1 MLRGILET
9 LVAVYEVATVVTDV
23 VLNAEYIKRKWLE
36 EYILSIVF
44 LVVNGLVMGLVGLG
58 LEAAYPNRYSR
69 VGFLNK
75 AAGFL
80 IGLLQ
85 LRVLTETAYA
95 ASASAQTESS
105 HFPGLLN
112 DHTEDASAQGAS
124 SAAAADT
131 AQQTARQAK
140 KERATQLT
148 RGLLY
153 VAFVQS
159 VVRDMPIFILQ
170 ANATIHYRKWKTLD
184 VLAVVLTALSLLRGV
199 AAYVGKQDKGF
210 ALSLLTLTFIAG
222 QFVFRLGVI
231 LLVAM
236 TKDYVIVAY
245 GFAITVFAI
254 ASTAALRLAH
264 PSHDVLAQL
273 PRAIVFFPFFTFF
286 VVDGSVLSARFGSA
300 LPALHNPKLLY
311 VHVWRCIEN
320 VVGIILAVTMPR
332 YTDFGVS
339 TDGQIVLIG
348 CICAAVYV
356 FSFALFWL
364 LLPHIDKS
372 SEEKNSTAGGHS
384 DA

>member
-1 MLRGILET
+1 MLGGILET
-9 LVAVYEVATVVTDV
+9 LMAVYEVATVVTDV

-44 LVVNGLVMGLVGLG
+44 LVVNGLVMGLVGVG
-58 LEAAYPNRYSR
+58 LEAAYPNRYTR
-69 VGFLNK
+69 VDFLNK
-75 AAGFL
+75 AVGFL
-80 IGLLQ
+80 ISLLQ

-95 ASASAQTESS
+95 ATASAQTESS
-105 HFPGLLN
+105 HFPGLLT
-112 DHTEDASAQGAS
+112 DHTEDGSAQGTS
-124 SAAAADT
+124 TAADT

-140 KERATQLT
+140 KERANQLAH
-148 RGLLY
+148 GLLY

-199 AAYVGKQDKGF
+199 AAYVGKKDKGI
-210 ALSLLTLTFIAG
+210 ALSLLTLTFLSG

-236 TKDYVIVAY
+236 TKGYVIVAY
-245 GFAITVFAI
+245 GLAITVFAI

-264 PSHDVLAQL
+264 PSHDLLAQL

-286 VVDGSVLSARFGSA
+286 VIDGSVLSARFGSA
-300 LPALHNPKLLY
+300 FPALRSPKLLY
-311 VHVWRCIEN
+311 VHAWRCIEN
-320 VVGIILAVTMPR
+320 VVGVILAVTMPR

-356 FSFALFWL
+356 VSFALFWL
-364 LLPHIDKS
+364 LLPLLDKTS
-372 SEEKNSTAGGHS
+372 GEEKNSAAGEH
-384 DA
+384 ANA